1 MQFTNSFSIPLPLD
15 EAWDLIL
22 DIPAIMPCLPGAKLT
37 GMQGDSVYQGEVA
50 VRLGPVRLTFE
61 GQAEIVDKDEENHIV
76 YMKGSGTDPRGRGS
90 AESNFDFQLKAV
102 SDNQTDVVVNT
113 ELNLSGAVAQYG
125 RGSGMISEV
134 AGQILKNFEAN
145 LARLVE
151 GGYHLQ
157 DEPEDTPVMGFDA
170 ASTAALGAGAVSA
183 EGVAPTAT
191 DGARQQQPAHY
202 TTDVSTAQAQAL
214 LAQSQALLAQTQAL
228 LLKTGL
234 LGPAQKKEF
243 KAAELNMFKVG
254 LSAFWARLRYT
265 FGKWF
270 GKNRDE

>member
-1 MQFTNSFSIPLPLD
+1 MHFTNSFSIPLPLN

-22 DIPAIMPCLPGAKLT
+22 DIPTIMPCLPGAKLT
-37 GMQGDSVYQGEVA
+37 GMKGDSAYQGEVS

-61 GQAEIVDKDEENHIV
+61 GEAEIIDKDEENYIV

-90 AESNFDFQLKAV
+90 AESNFDFQLKEV

-113 ELNLSGAVAQYG
+113 ELSLSGAVAQYG

-134 AGQILKNFEAN
+134 AGQILKNFEGN

-157 DEPEDTPVMGFDA
+157 DEAEGEEPSIGYE
-170 ASTAALGAGAVSA
+170 ASTSA
-183 EGVAPTAT
+183 FGNE
-191 DGARQQQPAHY
+191 GARVETNGQPQQPVQY
-202 TTDVSTAQAQAL
+202 TADISTAQAQAL

-234 LGPAQKKEF
+234 IGPAQKEEF
-243 KAAELNMFKVG
+243 K
-254 LSAFWARLRYT
+254 
-265 FGKWF
+265 
-270 GKNRDE
+270 